1 MMLRTP
7 YNYDR
12 EEVSKNTALVC
23 DDETLTQQNF
33 KDDADLNVMIRKYG
47 VLPVQEVNWNEFDST
62 VIPSDYHQLQN
73 KLIEAD
79 QAFMS
84 LPAELRNEV
93 NNDPAELLALIS
105 QREAEAKAQAKAAE
119 KAAKDEAST
128 QAEPVDADKAP
139 E

>member
-1 MMLRTP
+1 MEVRTP

-12 EEVSKNTALVC
+12 DEVSKNTAVIFE
-23 DDETLTQQNF
+23 DETLTQQNF
-33 KDDADLNVMIRKYG
+33 KDDADLNIMIRKYG
-47 VLPVQEVNWNEFDST
+47 VLPVQEVNWNEFDAS

-84 LPAELRNEV
+84 LPAELRQEV
-93 NNDPAELLALIS
+93 NNDPAQLLALIS
-105 QREAEAKAQAKAAE
+105 QREAEAKAEAKAAE
-119 KAAKDEAST
+119 KADKVAST
-128 QAEPVDADKAP
+128 QAEPVDADKPA

>member
-1 MMLRTP
+1 MLRTP

-12 EEVSKNTALVC
+12 EEVSKKTALVC

-47 VLPVQEVNWNEFDST
+47 VLPVQEVNWNEFDAS
-62 VIPSDYHQLQN
+62 VIPLDYHQLQN

-93 NNDPAELLALIS
+93 NNDPAQLLALIS

-119 KAAKDEAST
+119 KAAKNEAST

>member
-1 MMLRTP
+1 MELRTP

-12 EEVSKNTALVC
+12 DQVSKNTAVIFE
-23 DDETLTQQNF
+23 DETLTQQNF
-33 KDDADLNVMIRKYG
+33 KDDADLNIMIRKYG
-47 VLPVQEVNWNEFDST
+47 VLPVQEVNWNEFDAS

-84 LPAELRNEV
+84 LPAELRQEV
-93 NNDPAELLALIS
+93 NNDPAQLLALIS
-105 QREAEAKAQAKAAE
+105 QREAEAKAEAKAAE
-119 KAAKDEAST
+119 KADKVAST
-128 QAEPVDADKAP
+128 QAEPVDADKPA

>member
-1 MMLRTP
+1 MELRTP

-62 VIPSDYHQLQN
+62 VIPADYHQLQN

-119 KAAKDEAST
+119 KAAKNEAST

>member
-1 MMLRTP
+1 MELRTP

-12 EEVSKNTALVC
+12 EEVSKNTALVFN
-23 DDETLTQQNF
+23 DETLTQQNF
-33 KDDADLNVMIRKYG
+33 KDDADLNIMIRKYG
-47 VLPVQEVNWNEFDST
+47 VLPVQEVNWNEFDSS
-62 VIPSDYHQLQN
+62 VIPQDYHELQN
-73 KLIEAD
+73 MMLEAD

-84 LPAELRNEV
+84 LPAEIRNEV
-93 NNDPAELLALIS
+93 NNDPAELLAMIS

-119 KAAKDEAST
+119 KAAKNEAST